1 MYKNILRLFIAAP
14 YLLKQ
19 IVVDMAA
26 NGVSF
31 KIKVD
36 IHVLAETAGVI
47 ITIGLGVPESL
58 QDAVGFQQRVFH
70 PV

>member
-1 MYKNILRLFIAAP
+1 
-14 YLLKQ
+14 
-19 IVVDMAA
+19 MAA

-36 IHVLAETAGVI
+36 IHVLAESAGVV
-47 ITIGLGVPESL
+47 ITIGLGVPKSL